1 MDHLYAIL
9 SRISKKVIPF
19 SELFFTFIEN
29 TFQLSTI
36 QYFILKNIFK
46 QLLIKAWNLKK
57 NLKKGWWIHFNDSPG
72 SLSACF
78 LSK

>member
-1 MDHLYAIL
+1 
-9 SRISKKVIPF
+9 VIPF

-36 QYFILKNIFK
+36 QYFIHINIFK

-57 NLKKGWWIHFNDSPG
+57 KLKKRLVDS
-72 SLSACF
+72 F
-78 LSK
+78 